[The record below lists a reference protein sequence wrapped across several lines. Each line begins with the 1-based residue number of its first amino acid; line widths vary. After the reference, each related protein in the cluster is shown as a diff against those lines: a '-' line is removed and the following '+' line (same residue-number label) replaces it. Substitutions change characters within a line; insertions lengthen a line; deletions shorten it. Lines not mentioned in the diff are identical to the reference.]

1 MGWTRRHVDGNGVI
15 SYTAR
20 YRDIHGKTQ
29 TAGTFRLKND
39 AINAYKAAETKIAEG
54 RIGDPRRGRQKFADY
69 VTGQWLPHH
78 VIEVTTRQGYTYQIG
93 KHLIAYFGEMRMI
106 DIGSEIVRE
115 WVTECTA
122 TGMDPKT
129 LYNVKNILS
138 AIFTT
143 ALNDQVV
150 FYHPCRGVKTP
161 HAPRKQLKIITPEQ
175 FDLIYDALPEA
186 YRLMVETDIETGL
199 RWGELAELHV
209 RDFEPRT
216 RTFTVSRV
224 VVEVNDKFHP
234 DGQGHNFLV
243 KEYPK
248 DGETRRVK
256 VSIDLGRRLVEHIED
271 HRLGPDDLLFAFQD
285 LTEPDAAARAL
296 PNRGE
301 LGLTEPNAAGR
312 RYRHG
317 TTSGYNAGKC
327 KCRHCRNAI
336 AAYRAAK
343 RAASGGAPRRRRRRS
358 DEDGHISRDWFRQQ
372 VWNKALTVAAIGIR
386 VRTQDLRHAH
396 ASWLLAGG
404 ADLQQVKDRLGHGSI
419 TTTEQYL
426 HTLPDADESVLDAF
440 ASIRNRSRR

>member
-1 MGWTRRHVDGNGVI
+1 MGWTRKHVDANGVV

-20 YRDIHGKTQ
+20 YRDARGRTQ

-54 RIGDPRRGRQKFADY
+54 RIGDPQRGRQKFAVY
-69 VTGQWLPHH
+69 VTEQWLPNH
-78 VIEVTTRQGYTYQIG
+78 VIEVSTRQGYTYQIG

-106 DIGSEIVRE
+106 DISSEVVRE
-115 WVTECTA
+115 WITECTA

-129 LYNVKNILS
+129 LLNIKNILS

-161 HAPRKQLKIITPEQ
+161 RAARKELKIITPEQ

-199 RWGELAELHV
+199 RWGELAELRV
-209 RDFEPRT
+209 RDLEPRT
-216 RTFTVSRV
+216 RTLTISRV
-224 VVEVNDKFHP
+224 VVEVNEKFHP
-234 DGQGHNFLV
+234 DGEGNNFLV

-256 VSIDLGRRLVEHIED
+256 ISPDLARRIVEHIED
-271 HRLGPDDLLFAFQD
+271 HELGSDDLLFWFQD
-285 LTEPDAAARAL
+285 LTEPDPSARAVGN
-296 PNRGE
+296 PDE
-301 LGLTEPNAAGR
+301 LGLTEPNTAGR

-327 KCRHCRNAI
+327 KCRPCRDAI

-343 RAASGGAPRRRRRRS
+343 RAASGAEPRRRRRRT

-372 VWNKALTVAAIGIR
+372 VWKKALTVAAIGIH
-386 VRTQDLRHAH
+386 VRPHDLRHAH

-404 ADLQQVKDRLGHGSI
+404 ADLQQVKERLGHGSI
-419 TTTEQYL
+419 TTSERYL
-426 HTLPDADESVLDAF
+426 HTLPDADESALDAF
-440 ASIRNRSRR
+440 TSIRHRTRR

>member
-1 MGWTRRHVDGNGVI
+1 MGWTRKHVDADGVV
-15 SYTAR
+15 SYTSR
-20 YRDIHGKTQ
+20 YRDALGRTQ

-39 AINAYKAAETKIAEG
+39 AITAYKAAETKIAEG
-54 RIGDPRRGRQKFADY
+54 RIGDPRRGRQKFAVY
-69 VTGQWLPHH
+69 VNGQWLPHH
-78 VIEVTTRQGYTYQIG
+78 VIEVSTRQGYTYQIG

-106 DIGSEIVRE
+106 DITSEVVRE
-115 WVTECTA
+115 WVSECTA
-122 TGMDPKT
+122 IGMAPKT

-161 HAPRKQLKIITPEQ
+161 RAPRKELKIITPEQ
-175 FDLIYDALPEA
+175 FDLIYEALPEA
-186 YRLMVETDIETGL
+186 YRLMAETDIETGL
-199 RWGELAELHV
+199 RWGELAELRV
-209 RDFEPRT
+209 RDLEPRT
-216 RTFTVSRV
+216 RTLTVSRV

-234 DGQGHNFLV
+234 DGAGHNFLV

-256 VSIDLGRRLVEHIED
+256 ISADLTRRIVEHIED
-271 HRLGPDDLLFAFQD
+271 HQLGPDDLLFPFQD
-285 LTEPDAAARAL
+285 LTEPERTAPD
-296 PNRGE
+296 PQE

-327 KCRHCRNAI
+327 KCRPCRDAI

-343 RAASGGAPRRRRRRS
+343 RAASGATPRRRRRRT
-358 DEDGHISRDWFRQQ
+358 DEDGHISRDWYRQQ
-372 VWNKALTVAAIGIR
+372 VWNKALEVAAIGIH
-386 VRTQDLRHAH
+386 VRTHDLRHAH

-404 ADLQQVKDRLGHGSI
+404 ADLQQVKERLGHGSI
-419 TTTEQYL
+419 TTSEKYL
-426 HTLPDADESVLDAF
+426 HTLPDADESALDAF
-440 ASIRNRSRR
+440 TSIRHRSRRR